1 MILPQTLRRTA
12 AAFGLASLAACG
24 SYSST
29 PMSPSGGTGGGTT
42 SPNTI
47 VVSNNSFNPSAL
59 TVPVG
64 TTVTWS
70 WSTTAMDHNVVPD
83 DGSTP
88 SGSGVPANYPHT
100 YAFTFMNAGTYHY
113 HCQVHGGPGGVG
125 MSGTVV
131 VQ

>member
-1 MILPQTLRRTA
+1 MILPRTLRRSA
-12 AAFGLASLAACG
+12 AALGLASLAACG
-24 SYSST
+24 SNSST
-29 PMSPSGGTGGGTT
+29 PMSPSGGGGMPT
-42 SPNTI
+42 PNTI
-47 VVSNNSFNPSAL
+47 TVSNNSFSPSTL

-70 WSTTAMDHNVVPD
+70 WSTTAMDHNVVAD

-88 SGSGVPANYPHT
+88 SGSGAPTNAPHSYT
-100 YAFTFMNAGTYHY
+100 FTFGTAGTFHY

>member
-1 MILPQTLRRTA
+1 VDFMTLPQTLRHATA
-12 AAFGLASLAACG
+12 AIGLASLAACG

-29 PMSPSGGTGGGTT
+29 PMSPSGGNGGGT
-42 SPNTI
+42 SI
-47 VVSNNSFNPSAL
+47 VVANNTFSPSTL

-88 SGSGVPANYPHT
+88 SGSGTPANYPHT
-100 YAFTFMNAGTYHY
+100 YAFTFAAAGTYHY